1 MRKLEVPWWLHLLAG
16 AVLAIALGTAPRA
29 KAGTLALPA
38 GVPVDAGPLGP
49 LKLQG
54 MLSGLAV
61 SQSNPVAGDRSQRF
75 DVDNAQ
81 FILQKNSGAW
91 QFLVQG
97 GAYSFPTA
105 GEPFTDT
112 PDVLKNL
119 YGPVPVAYVK
129 YTFSGNVSMQ
139 AGKLPSLLG
148 AEGAW
153 PWGNYNIERGLL
165 WNLENTITRGVQFNY
180 AQGAVSA
187 ALAWTDGFYSNR
199 FDNFTGQFTYNID
212 PTNSLSVAAYATLRH
227 TSYESTATPQALN
240 NARIYNVIFTHT
252 SGNWTFTPYL
262 QYDFSQASGQL
273 GYTRGNSATGAALLV
288 DYAMNK
294 TWSLGARLEY
304 LTSSGADNASPNN
317 DLLGYGPGSRAW
329 TVTVTPTWQAGGLF
343 IRGEISCVRASRFA
357 PGLAFGSSG
366 DQSGQVRALLEG
378 GVMF

>member
-1 MRKLEVPWWLHLLAG
+1 MRRLRTPWLPYMLAA
-16 AVLAIALGTAPRA
+16 AVLVVVLCTALRSR
-29 KAGTLALPA
+29 AGTLSMPA
-38 GVPVDAGPLGP
+38 GVPIDGGPFGR

-61 SQSNPVAGDRSQRF
+61 SQSNVTTGDYSRRF

-81 FILQKNSGAW
+81 FILQKDSGAW

-97 GAYSFPTA
+97 GAYSFPTV

-129 YTFSGNVSMQ
+129 YTFSDNVSMQ

-180 AQGAVSA
+180 AHGAVSA
-187 ALAWTDGFYSNR
+187 AFAWTDGFYSNR
-199 FDNFTGQFTYNID
+199 FDNFTGQLTYNID
-212 PTNSLSVAAYATLRH
+212 PANSLSIVAYATLRH

-262 QYDFSQASGQL
+262 QYDFSPASL
-273 GYTRGNSATGAALLV
+273 GYTHDNSAAGASLLV
-288 DYAMNK
+288 DYAINK
-294 TWSLGARLEY
+294 TWSLGARVEY

-329 TVTVTPTWQAGGLF
+329 TATVTPTWQTRGLF
-343 IRGEISCVRASRFA
+343 MRGEISYARTSQFA

-366 DQSGQVRALLEG
+366 DQSGQARVLLEG